1 MSQVTVQP
9 PLLDV
14 RGLKTQFRTS
24 RGALR
29 AVDGVDLTVAPGEI
43 LGLVGESGSG
53 KSVFALSLLRLIEP
67 PGEIVAGQLLFD
79 GRDVLAMNRRD
90 LARFRSRDIGIIFQ
104 QPQGCLN
111 PVRRVGWQVAEPLR
125 QGGLR
130 PREAWEAGV
139 ELLRVVGL
147 PAPGDKARAYPHQ
160 LSGGQA
166 QRVMI
171 AIALALRPRLLIADE
186 PTTALDVTIQAQIL
200 DLLRERCRETATALI
215 LVTHDLGVVAKLADR
230 VAVMYAGRIVEEG
243 PVAGILGAPQHP
255 YTRGLLQAA
264 PRLGHVGERLKDIP
278 GAIPDLVNAPSGCAF
293 APRCETRRALG
304 LARCLTE
311 EPPFTP
317 VAARQQAR
325 CWALDPMKASS
336 AAAEA
341 LR

>member
-130 PREAWEAGV
+130 PREA
-139 ELLRVVGL
+139 
-147 PAPGDKARAYPHQ
+147 
-160 LSGGQA
+160 
-166 QRVMI
+166 
-171 AIALALRPRLLIADE
+171 
-186 PTTALDVTIQAQIL
+186 
-200 DLLRERCRETATALI
+200 
-215 LVTHDLGVVAKLADR
+215 
-230 VAVMYAGRIVEEG
+230 
-243 PVAGILGAPQHP
+243 
-255 YTRGLLQAA
+255 
-264 PRLGHVGERLKDIP
+264 
-278 GAIPDLVNAPSGCAF
+278 
-293 APRCETRRALG
+293 
-304 LARCLTE
+304 
-311 EPPFTP
+311 
-317 VAARQQAR
+317 
-325 CWALDPMKASS
+325 
-336 AAAEA
+336 
-341 LR
+341 